1 MAKIPTQ
8 SRKMAPPKKF
18 KARDYSEATTGSP
31 IMMLAKFIT
40 DRKGRKSFENE
51 DAIYKDALEK
61 LKANTKKPAAKKKTK
76 EKPRS
81 LLARANFDK

>member
-8 SRKMAPPKKF
+8 SRKSEPPKKF

-40 DRKGRKSFENE
+40 DRKGRKVSEKE
-51 DAIYKDALEK
+51 QAIYKEAIAK
-61 LKANTKKPAAKKKTK
+61 LNASTKKPAAKAKPK

-81 LLARANFDK
+81 LLARGSYGK

>member
-8 SRKMAPPKKF
+8 SRKMASPKKF
-18 KARDYSEATTGSP
+18 KARDYSEETTGSP

-40 DRKGRKSFENE
+40 DRKGRKASERE
-51 DAIYKDALEK
+51 QAIYKDAIEK
-61 LKANTKKPAAKKKTK
+61 LNSKTKKPAAKPKAK

-81 LLARANFDK
+81 LLARASYGK